1 MNRLR
6 SPIEEI
12 ELISKLA
19 DLKQQHYQN
28 LLILTGLL
36 EILIEKGIVS
46 AEELRSKTTELQP
59 TNR

>member
-12 ELISKLA
+12 KLISKLA

-28 LLILTGLL
+28 LLILTALL
-36 EILIEKGIVS
+36 EILIEKGIIS
-46 AEELRSKTTELQP
+46 AEELRSKTAELQP
-59 TNR
+59 INR

>member
-28 LLILTGLL
+28 LLILTALL
-36 EILIEKGIVS
+36 ELLIEKGIIS

-59 TNR
+59 INR